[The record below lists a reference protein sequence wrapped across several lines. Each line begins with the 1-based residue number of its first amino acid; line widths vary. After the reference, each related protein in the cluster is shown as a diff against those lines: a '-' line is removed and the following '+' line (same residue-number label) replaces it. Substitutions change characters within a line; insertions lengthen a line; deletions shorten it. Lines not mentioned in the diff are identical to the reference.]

1 VVRIHAGEPI
11 SKLQAGFELDLTQ
24 RGWSCRIG
32 ARAILKQPGELLHRK
47 PGLPDQR
54 PKSPFGKF
62 FAIWNGEASM
72 RRSGTSQNDM
82 APVLLIG
89 FVSGFSECFDLEFP
103 PSN

>member
-1 VVRIHAGEPI
+1 
-11 SKLQAGFELDLTQ
+11 
-24 RGWSCRIG
+24 
-32 ARAILKQPGELLHRK
+32 
-47 PGLPDQR
+47 
-54 PKSPFGKF
+54 
-62 FAIWNGEASM
+62 M